1 MDCIFCKIIAGE
13 IPCHKVW
20 EDDAHLA
27 FLDIRPI
34 REGHALVVSKTH
46 ASYLFDLDQPAYDAL
61 MNASKTVAQK
71 LKPSLGVPRVGV
83 AVEGFEVDHVHV
95 HLVPM
100 THGFVPEDFQRTG
113 EPDHAALA
121 EVAARIRGES

>member
-1 MDCIFCKIIAGE
+1 MENCIFCKIVAGE

-27 FLDIRPI
+27 FLDIRPM
-34 REGHALVVSKTH
+34 REGHTLVVPKTH
-46 ASYLFDLDQPAYDAL
+46 ASQLFELDEDAYGRL
-61 MNASKTVAQK
+61 MLAARRVAGM
-71 LKPSLGVPRVGV
+71 LKEATNVPRVGA

-100 THGFVPEDFQRTG
+100 THGFQPKDFERAG

-121 EVAARIRGES
+121 EVAKKISQK